1 MKTILCIDDD
11 PFYKDLYRAI
21 LEPKGYKVV
30 SAMNPA
36 EGWAAVQ
43 KERPDLI
50 TLDVM
55 MPEAEGFFDGFGLL
69 KKFRCE
75 DKYKDV
81 PVIMISAL
89 GDREDAKHG
98 IEMGATNYL
107 PKQEMTPETLL
118 HEIKKRI
125 GNGG

>member
-11 PFYKDLYRAI
+11 PFYKDLFRAI

-30 SAMNPA
+30 NAMNPA

-43 KERPDLI
+43 KENPDLI

-55 MPEAEGFFDGFGLL
+55 MPEAEGFFDGFGFL
-69 KKFRCE
+69 KRFRSE
-75 DKYKDV
+75 VSFKSV
-81 PVIMISAL
+81 PVLMVSAL

-98 IEMGATNYL
+98 IELGATNYL

-118 HEIKKRI
+118 REVKKWI
-125 GNGG
+125 G